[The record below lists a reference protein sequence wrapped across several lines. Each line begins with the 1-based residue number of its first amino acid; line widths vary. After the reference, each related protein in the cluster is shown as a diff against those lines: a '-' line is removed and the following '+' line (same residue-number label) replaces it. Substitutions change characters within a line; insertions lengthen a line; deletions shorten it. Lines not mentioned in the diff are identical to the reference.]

1 MSINV
6 SEEYRE
12 EFEVFISNYQK
23 LCNRIIDLV
32 VKSVPIKKLNTYCS
46 RHTHPDVMPRLTDTV
61 SSSDI
66 IRRISKKCNI
76 TNITP
81 LEEVLEHYG
90 ITGEMIRDYQHSLDE
105 YLSKLRVRYLSGS
118 KDIFN
123 AEEIFFILDWTP
135 DDTSFLSI
143 SRLLYEAFH
152 YLNKNIIVQANG
164 KKILHLL
171 IIYHNTITHFIAAAC
186 LMLWL
191 IQ

>member
-12 EFEVFISNYQK
+12 EFEVFISNYRK
-23 LCNRIIDLV
+23 FCDRIIDLM
-32 VKSVPIKKLNTYCS
+32 VKTVPIDELKTYY
-46 RHTHPDVMPRLTDTV
+46 RRRHPDVMRRLADTV
-61 SSSDI
+61 SSGDI

-90 ITGEMIRDYQHSLDE
+90 ITGEMIRDYQRSLDE

-123 AEEIFFILDWTP
+123 AEEIIFILDCTP

-143 SRLLYEAFH
+143 RRLLYEAFH
-152 YLNKNIIVQANG
+152 YLNKNVIVQANG

-171 IIYHNTITHFIAAAC
+171 IIYHNTVTHFIAAAC

>member
-1 MSINV
+1 MRINI

-23 LCNRIIDLV
+23 FCDRIIDLM
-32 VKSVPIKKLNTYCS
+32 VKTVPIDELKTYY
-46 RHTHPDVMPRLTDTV
+46 RRRHPDVMRRLADTV
-61 SSSDI
+61 SSGGI

-90 ITGEMIRDYQHSLDE
+90 ITGEMIRDYQRSLDE

-123 AEEIFFILDWTP
+123 AEEIIFILDCTP

-143 SRLLYEAFH
+143 RRLLYEAFH
-152 YLNKNIIVQANG
+152 YLNKNVIVQANG

-171 IIYHNTITHFIAAAC
+171 IIYHNAVTHFIAAAC